1 MKRKDKIP
9 GTDIFPERTGYQVPN
24 GYFDEL
30 TDKIMDRVDIPTYDD
45 TDLPESYFESL
56 PDRIMS
62 RTGTEESSGR
72 VVKMSGWKKYMSI
85 AASLAIFIMGYN
97 YFNTD
102 AESDIDMVASDE
114 LILEYLDEY
123 DVDLETATLSEL
135 EFIKDEFNVMEVVEE
150 SDELYEYYLDYH
162 IDDLPANELEEIIK

>member
-1 MKRKDKIP
+1 MKKKDNRP
-9 GTDIFPERTGYQVPN
+9 EADIFPEKTGYQVPN
-24 GYFDEL
+24 GYFDKL
-30 TDKIMDRVDIPTYDD
+30 TDRIMDQVDIPTYNE
-45 TDLPESYFESL
+45 TDLPESYFENL
-56 PDRIMS
+56 PDRIIS
-62 RTGTEESSGR
+62 LTKTEMPSTR

-97 YFNTD
+97 YFSSNTG
-102 AESDIDMVASDE
+102 SDTDMVVSDE
-114 LILEYLDEY
+114 LILQYLDEY

-135 EFIKDEFNVMEVVEE
+135 EIIQNEFNMIDAIED